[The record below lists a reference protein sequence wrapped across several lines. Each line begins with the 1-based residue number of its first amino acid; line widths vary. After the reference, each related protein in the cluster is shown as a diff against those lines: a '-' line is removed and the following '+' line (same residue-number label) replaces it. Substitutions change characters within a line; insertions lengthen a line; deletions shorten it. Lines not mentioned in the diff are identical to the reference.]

1 MPSFQER
8 IEEVQTTLQTRLDGA
23 RKRWDKAR
31 LSLLDGILRTTDWL
45 GPRLAHLRPPAK
57 IAPLD
62 WGTGV
67 SVIIPERESPDLLV
81 EALRSAR
88 AAGRQIREPLE
99 CIVVVNGAS
108 LALYRDIARGM
119 KEVRWLHSR
128 SPLGFATAIR
138 HGVRAA
144 TYGAVYLLN
153 SDMKLDD
160 GALAEVLAWRR
171 PQIFSVASQIFF
183 ADPKRRREETGWA
196 DMRVEKGQV
205 VMFHAQPED
214 PRFVRGHL
222 YGSGGATLFHRE
234 TLVRMTASRDP
245 YHPFYFE
252 DAEWGIRA
260 WRDGY
265 ESVYCPKSIAW
276 HRHRGT
282 VSRYFDRAEI
292 DRIVERNRMQF
303 QLRNFGETAPREEL
317 VRRVANADERTR
329 SEVTSLT
336 NLADLARVRLRR
348 AVGPCPD
355 IPLQWVRRKYYPAPR
370 PNRKETDRCII
381 VVSPYVV
388 YPPSHGGAVRIAR
401 LLSELARTHRVVLL
415 SDEQNAYLPGCEK
428 HFDGLE
434 AVHLIGGRVEKPYEV
449 GKRGARIRTHSHQAL
464 SSALARL
471 AQVYRADLVQVE
483 YMELGGLVRVKSPET
498 PWLLALHDVTLA
510 EKDAERTPEDDQ
522 ELELIQQHDGVIA
535 CSTEDAALLGTGSI
549 YVVPNAAAPS
559 QRPYVSSAGRRVILF
574 TGPFRY
580 GPNLEG
586 IRVILQR
593 VYPELRR
600 RVPGVQLWLG
610 CGAGAQALS
619 RPYDE
624 FDQPGVVFLEPFSDP
639 RPILDASAVTLNPQ
653 YEIRGSSIKLIESLA
668 AGRVCVSTVD
678 GARGFRDAGF
688 PNLVQVPR
696 IEDFL
701 APLTWLLTDEA
712 ARLRIERPSD
722 VLMRQHDWSSAAG
735 TLASIYDRYIEERR
749 AS

>member
-1 MPSFQER
+1 MPTLQET
-8 IEEVQTTLQTRLDGA
+8 IDEVQRTLRTRWEDA
-23 RKRWDKAR
+23 RKGWDKAR
-31 LSLLDGILRTTDWL
+31 VSLLDGVLRTTDWL
-45 GPRLAHLRPPAK
+45 GPRLAQLRPPAK
-57 IAPLD
+57 IPPLE

-88 AAGRQIREPLE
+88 AAGKQIAEPLE

-108 LALYRDIARGM
+108 LALYRDIARDM
-119 KEVRWLHSR
+119 KEVRWLYSR
-128 SPLGFATAIR
+128 NPLGFATAIR

-144 TYGAVYLLN
+144 RHGAVYLLN

-160 GALAEVLAWRR
+160 GALAEALAWRR
-171 PQIFSVASQIFF
+171 PYVFSVASQIFF

-196 DMRVEKGQV
+196 DMRVENGRII
-205 VMFHAQPED
+205 MFHATPED
-214 PRFVRGHL
+214 PQFVRGHL
-222 YGSGGATLFHRE
+222 YGGGGATLFHRE
-234 TLVRMTASRDP
+234 TLRQMTASRDA

-260 WRDGY
+260 WRQGY
-265 ESVYCPKSIAW
+265 ESIYCPKSMAW

-282 VSRYFDRAEI
+282 VTRYFDRSEI
-292 DRIVERNRMQF
+292 DRIVERNRMSF
-303 QLRNFGETAPREEL
+303 QLRNFGETAPRAEL

-329 SEVTSLT
+329 SELTSLT
-336 NLADLARVRLRR
+336 SIADLARARLRR
-348 AVGPCPD
+348 AMGPCPD

-370 PNRKETDRCII
+370 PDRKETDRCII

-401 LLSELARTHRVVLL
+401 LLSELSRTHRVVLL

-428 HFDGLE
+428 HFHGLE
-434 AVHLIGGRVEKPYEV
+434 AVHLIGGRVEKPHEV
-449 GKRGARIRTHSHQAL
+449 GKRAARIRTHSHEAL

-471 AQVYRADLVQVE
+471 SQVYRADLVQVE

-510 EKDAERTPEDDQ
+510 EKEAERTAEDDQ
-522 ELELIQQHDGVIA
+522 ELELIQRHSGVIA
-535 CSTEDAALLGTGSI
+535 CSSEDAALLGAGSVH
-549 YVVPNAAAPS
+549 VVPNAAVLS
-559 QRPYVSSAGRRVILF
+559 DRPYTSSAGRRVVLF

-586 IRVILQR
+586 IRVVLQR

-610 CGAGAQALS
+610 CGAGAEVLS
-619 RPYDE
+619 RRYEE
-624 FDQPGVVFLEPFSDP
+624 FDQPGIVFLEPFSDP
-639 RPILDASAVTLNPQ
+639 RPVLDACAVTLNPQ
-653 YEIRGSSIKLIESLA
+653 YEIRGSSLKLVESLA

-678 GARGFRDAGF
+678 GARGFRDSGF
-688 PNLVQVPR
+688 PNLIQVPR

-712 ARLRIERPSD
+712 ARLRIERPTEA
-722 VLMRQHDWSSAAG
+722 LIRQHDWSSAAG
-735 TLASIYDRYIEERR
+735 ALASVYERYIEERR